1 MSLKPFLILGIGNLL
16 RTDDGV
22 GVHVVNLLNDS
33 GKLPDFAEA
42 VDAETSGLDLPSL
55 LQGRERVIV
64 VDALEAEEEEPGSI
78 FRFDARRLSSS
89 APHAVSLHETGIV
102 EALRALEVLGEKPE
116 TEIIGIVPHDAES
129 MGIEPTEPVLA
140 AIPKVL
146 RLVFQAVSDYQKSDS
161 GIAIG
166 EDAPLQ

>member
-1 MSLKPFLILGIGNLL
+1 MPLKPFLILGIGNLL

-33 GKLPDFAEA
+33 GKLPDFVEA
-42 VDAETSGLDLPSL
+42 VDAETSGVDLTAL

-64 VDALEAEEEEPGSI
+64 VDALDADEEPGSI
-78 FRFDARRLSSS
+78 FRFDARRLTSS
-89 APHAVSLHETGIV
+89 APHAISLHEAGIV

-116 TEIIGIVPHDAES
+116 TEIIGVVPQDARS
-129 MGIEPTEPVLA
+129 MGMEPTEPVLA
-140 AIPKVL
+140 AVPKVL
-146 RLVFQAVSDYQKSDS
+146 KLVFQAVSGYQNSIS

-166 EDAPLQ
+166 EDVPLQ